1 MHIQRLQILELARG
15 DAHHLRQ
22 IGLTSNLFAPMHG
35 GLRLA
40 ITAIDADVMQ
50 ALHFLDDRRLLE
62 MVGVDAPALA
72 DVGFNEAAENSVSNR
87 KTFLYRPYAAGAL
100 LSLLMW
106 F

>member
-1 MHIQRLQILELARG
+1 MISPFNSGNEVFQIPNFILPFLFGGFFFIQ
-15 DAHHLRQ
+15 
-22 IGLTSNLFAPMHG
+22 P
-35 GLRLA
+35 
-40 ITAIDADVMQ
+40 
-50 ALHFLDDRRLLE
+50 LHFPNDGRLLE
-62 MVGVDAPALA
+62 MVGVDTATLA